1 MITSGKFIS
10 ALLLSSALI
19 CAAIPSQS
27 LQAQTVTVTKEAI
40 SDDLYCV
47 TELVETSGSGIQPFS
62 ATQTKSGSKTQRY
75 VNSSGATLW
84 YVTVHAFFTY
94 NGSTSSCTSTDVT
107 AGSNSSAWKVL
118 PINRVGNPEI
128 PDMLLQQA
136 PISFPIPKS
145 LQLRV
150 LFPFPVPKMGLYS
163 KKKTVMH
170 SDMHHGFST

>member
-1 MITSGKFIS
+1 MIKSGKFIS

-19 CAAIPSQS
+19 CATIPSQS
-27 LQAQTVTVTKEAI
+27 LLAQTVTVTKEAI

-107 AGSNSSAWKVL
+107 AGSNSSAWKVT
-118 PINRVGNPEI
+118 NKSSWKSGNTGYASATGSHILSNSEI
-128 PDMLLQQA
+128 TSTTRTVSISCTKNGTLQ
-136 PISFPIPKS
+136 
-145 LQLRV
+145 
-150 LFPFPVPKMGLYS
+150 
-163 KKKTVMH
+163 
-170 SDMHHGFST
+170 